1 MAQTRKFRITFFLII
16 NFLNLTIMVKLQVA
30 IDLLTTEAALE
41 LAGKVA
47 PYVDIIELG
56 TPLIKAEGLK
66 VVTAMKE
73 AFPDKLVFADMKT
86 ADTGS
91 LEAEMAFKAGADIV
105 TVMGAVD
112 DATIKG
118 AVEAAAKYGKK
129 VVVDTIGVQDRVKRA
144 QEVTAFGVY
153 FVELHAGL
161 DEQALPGYSVQTL
174 ISEGKLAKV
183 PFSIAGGVNIDT
195 IKDVVAAGAQVA
207 VAGGA
212 IYGAKDPAAA
222 AKALKEAIIAAE
234 V

>member
-1 MAQTRKFRITFFLII
+1 MA
-16 NFLNLTIMVKLQVA
+16 KLQVA

-73 AFPDKLVFADMKT
+73 AHPTKLVFADMKT
-86 ADTGS
+86 ADTGA
-91 LEAEMAFKAGADIV
+91 LEAEMAFKAGADLV

-118 AVEAAAKYGKK
+118 AVEAAAKYGRK
-129 VVVDTIGVQDRVKRA
+129 VVVDTIGVKDRVLRA
-144 QEVTAFGVY
+144 KEVTAFGVA

-161 DEQALPGYSVQTL
+161 DEQALPGYSIQKL
-174 ISEGKLAKV
+174 IDEGKAANV
-183 PFSIAGGVNIDT
+183 PFSIAGGVNINT
-195 IKDVVAAGAQVA
+195 IKAVLEAGAEVI

-212 IYGAKDPAAA
+212 IYGAEDPAAA
-222 AKALKEAIIAAE
+222 AKALKEAIS
-234 V
+234 

>member
-1 MAQTRKFRITFFLII
+1 MT
-16 NFLNLTIMVKLQVA
+16 KLQVA

-41 LAGKVA
+41 LAAKVA

-56 TPLIKAEGLK
+56 TPLIKAEGLS
-66 VVTAMKE
+66 VVTAMKA

-86 ADTGS
+86 ADTGA
-91 LEAEMAFKAGADIV
+91 LEAEMAFKAGADLV

-118 AVEAAAKYGKK
+118 AVEAANKYGKK
-129 VVVDTIGVQDRVKRA
+129 VVVDTIGVKDRVQRA
-144 QEVTAFGVY
+144 KEVTDFGVA

-174 ISEGKLAKV
+174 ISEGREAKV
-183 PFSIAGGVNIDT
+183 PFSVAGGVNIDT
-195 IKDVVAAGAQVA
+195 IKDVVAAGADVA

-222 AKALKEAIIAAE
+222 AKALKDAIISAT

>member
-1 MAQTRKFRITFFLII
+1 MT
-16 NFLNLTIMVKLQVA
+16 KLQVA

-56 TPLIKAEGLK
+56 TPLIKAEGLR

-73 AFPDKLVFADMKT
+73 AHPDKLVFADMKT
-86 ADTGS
+86 ADTGA
-91 LEAEMAFKAGADIV
+91 LEAEMAFQAGADLV
-105 TVMGAVD
+105 TVMGTVD

-118 AVEAAAKYGKK
+118 AVEAGKKFGRK
-129 VVVDTIGVQDRVKRA
+129 VVVDTIGVKNRVERA
-144 QEVTAFGVY
+144 KEVIAFGVE

-174 ISEGKLAKV
+174 IAEGREAGV
-183 PFSIAGGVNIDT
+183 AFSIAGGVNIDT
-195 IKDVVAAGAQVA
+195 IKDVVAAGATVA

-212 IYGAKDPAAA
+212 IYGAENPAEA
-222 AKALKEAIIAAE
+222 AKALKEAIQ
-234 V
+234 

>member
-1 MAQTRKFRITFFLII
+1 MA
-16 NFLNLTIMVKLQVA
+16 KLQVA

-41 LAGKVA
+41 LASKVA

-66 VVTAMKE
+66 VITAMKS
-73 AFPDKLVFADMKT
+73 AHPDKLVFADMKT
-86 ADTGS
+86 PDAGA
-91 LEAEMAFKAGADIV
+91 LEAEMAFNAGADLV

-118 AVEAAAKYGKK
+118 AIETAKRLGKQ

-144 QEVTAFGVY
+144 KEVTEFGVA

-174 ISEGKLAKV
+174 INEGIEAKV
-183 PFSIAGGVNIDT
+183 PFSVAGGVNINT
-195 IKDVVAAGAQVA
+195 IKDVVAAGAEVV

-212 IYGAKDPAAA
+212 IYGAEDPAAA
-222 AKALKEAIIAAE
+222 AKALKEAINS
-234 V
+234 

>member
-1 MAQTRKFRITFFLII
+1 MA
-16 NFLNLTIMVKLQVA
+16 KLQVA

-41 LAGKVA
+41 LASKVA

-66 VVTAMKE
+66 VITAMKS
-73 AFPDKLVFADMKT
+73 AHPDKLVFADMKT
-86 ADTGS
+86 PDAGA
-91 LEAEMAFKAGADIV
+91 LEAEMAFNAGADLV

-118 AVEAAAKYGKK
+118 AIETAKRLGKQ

-144 QEVTAFGVY
+144 KEVTEFGVA

-174 ISEGKLAKV
+174 INEGIEAKV
-183 PFSIAGGVNIDT
+183 PFSVAGGVNINT
-195 IKDVVAAGAQVA
+195 IRDVVAAGAEVV

-212 IYGAKDPAAA
+212 IYGAEDPAAA
-222 AKALKEAIIAAE
+222 AKALKEAINN
-234 V
+234 

>member
-1 MAQTRKFRITFFLII
+1 
-16 NFLNLTIMVKLQVA
+16 MVKLQVA